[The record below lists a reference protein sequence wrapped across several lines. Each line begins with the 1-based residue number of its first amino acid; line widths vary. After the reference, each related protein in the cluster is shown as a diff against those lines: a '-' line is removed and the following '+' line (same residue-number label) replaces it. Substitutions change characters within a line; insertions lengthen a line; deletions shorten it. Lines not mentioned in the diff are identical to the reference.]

1 MTLALV
7 LPRMNKL
14 QQYCPEVRA
23 SMTQEKRLVLVL
35 MLNLGMIV
43 GLLAVGISSHSLG
56 VLAAGGDY
64 LADAAAIGI
73 SLLAIHVGRRPNGM
87 RRATSYAALTNV
99 IFLLVVTAFVVVEAL
114 HRLSTHTSKIEAIPV
129 VVVSVI
135 AAVVMVVSAL
145 ILGGDADENDL
156 NIKSVMLD
164 TIADAIS
171 AVSVA
176 ITGGII
182 LVTKGYYWLDPLM
195 ALVVASIIGYHALK
209 LLHDVLIELRPK

>member
-1 MTLALV
+1 
-7 LPRMNKL
+7 
-14 QQYCPEVRA
+14 
-23 SMTQEKRLVLVL
+23 MTQEKRLVLVL